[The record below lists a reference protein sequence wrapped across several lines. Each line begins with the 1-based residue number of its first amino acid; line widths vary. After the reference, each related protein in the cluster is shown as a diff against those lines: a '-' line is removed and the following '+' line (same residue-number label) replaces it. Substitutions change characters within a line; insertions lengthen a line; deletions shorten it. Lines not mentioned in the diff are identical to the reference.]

1 MKHFSRVLAVIGAIL
16 LFAAAAAV
24 ALMSVGYLIALIA
37 SVIPLILLGGIS
49 AGLAIAGFRLM
60 DATDPIS
67 AAVENAIAKA
77 VNDSAKEA

>member
-1 MKHFSRVLAVIGAIL
+1 MKYIYRALAVTGAVL
-16 LFAAAAAV
+16 LFAAAATV

-37 SVIPLILLGGIS
+37 SLIPLILLGGIS
-49 AGLAIAGFRLM
+49 AGLAFAGFRLM
-60 DATDPIS
+60 DVPDPIS